1 MTAIRHERLTEQ
13 PLAAAAGSMAV
24 LCIGVSYRTA
34 SLALR
39 ERLALSPPVISAIL
53 SRFGCGRSERPAGVS
68 ELVILS
74 TCNRLELYAAAG
86 DGGDESLLD
95 VMAESTG
102 VTRDE
107 LRPAVYALDGADAAR
122 HLCRTA
128 AGLESMIIGEP
139 QILGQVAESYSMAL
153 AQGAAGHT
161 LSTLFRGALRAGRRA
176 RSETAINR
184 NPATVSSVA
193 VKLASETITD
203 LRAAQVLV
211 VGAGEMAELTLAALH
226 HRGVRDVCVVN
237 RTREH
242 AEQMSTRFA
251 ARILGFE
258 RLHVALETADVVITS
273 TSAPHHVITRSML
286 VDAMSTRPDRPMI
299 LVDIAVP
306 RNVEPAV
313 SSIPGVRCVDLD
325 DLHAHVSQTLVER
338 KLEIPRANAILE
350 EEIAA
355 CIEALQQLD
364 VQPLIADLRAHT
376 DTVRREALARAQRHF
391 AHLSDEDRARLEAF
405 SESLINRLFHEPM
418 VRLRAEA
425 RNGQGGGYAVALREL
440 FGLSK

>member
-1 MTAIRHERLTEQ
+1 MTAVRAENIREQ
-13 PLAAAAGSMAV
+13 RSLAAEATGV

-39 ERLALSPPVISAIL
+39 ERLSLSPPVIAATL
-53 SRFGCGRSERPAGVS
+53 SRFSCGRNERPVGVS

-86 DGGDESLLD
+86 DGGEESLFD
-95 VMAESTG
+95 VIAESTG
-102 VTRDE
+102 VAVEE
-107 LRPAVYALDGADAAR
+107 LRPAVYALSGADAAR

-139 QILGQVAESYSMAL
+139 QILGQVAEAFSMAL

-176 RSETAINR
+176 RAETAINR
-184 NPATVSSVA
+184 NPATVSSAA
-193 VKLASETITD
+193 VKLVNETIPD
-203 LRAAQVLV
+203 LRTARVLV

-226 HRGVRDVCVVN
+226 HRGAREVTVVN

-242 AEQMSTRFA
+242 ADQLGARFVA
-251 ARILGFE
+251 KSLGFE
-258 RLHVALETADVVITS
+258 RLPAALESADVVITS
-273 TSAPHHVITRSML
+273 TAAPHHVITRTM
-286 VDAMSTRPDRPMI
+286 VADAMGGRPDRPMI

-306 RNVEPAV
+306 RNVDPAV
-313 SSIPGVRCVDLD
+313 AAVPGVRCVDLD
-325 DLHAHVSQTLVER
+325 DLHAHVSKTLVER
-338 KLEIPRANAILE
+338 TLEIPRANAILE
-350 EEIAA
+350 EEIEA
-355 CIEALQQLD
+355 CIAALRHLD

-376 DTVRREALARAQRHF
+376 DAVRREALQRARRHF
-391 AHLSDEDRARLEAF
+391 AHLSAEDQARVEAF

-425 RNGQGGGYAVALREL
+425 RNGQGAGYAVALREL
-440 FGLSK
+440 FGLAK